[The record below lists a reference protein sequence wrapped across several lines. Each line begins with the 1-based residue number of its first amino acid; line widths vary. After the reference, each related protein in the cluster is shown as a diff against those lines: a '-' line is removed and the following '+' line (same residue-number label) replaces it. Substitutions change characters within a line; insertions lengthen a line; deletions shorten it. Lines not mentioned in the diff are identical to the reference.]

1 MDVKE
6 LKKLLLDRLY
16 LELQLFKD
24 ATLQQEKE
32 EIYKSSYKIETFTN
46 IYEILLEGAGQL
58 KEGTVRRLIFQ
69 RSGILD
75 ALYQEWLTRDD
86 CIFDELKAYVVGEL
100 EAIAQ
105 EGSQK
110 DGKEAADGT
119 GTDQAA

>member
-58 KEGTVRRLIFQ
+58 KERTVRRLILILSAHGNLLFQ
-69 RSGILD
+69 EKRFPGCHYRRLH
-75 ALYQEWLTRDD
+75 
-86 CIFDELKAYVVGEL
+86 
-100 EAIAQ
+100 
-105 EGSQK
+105 
-110 DGKEAADGT
+110 
-119 GTDQAA
+119 

>member
-46 IYEILLEGAGQL
+46 IYDI
-58 KEGTVRRLIFQ
+58 
-69 RSGILD
+69 D
-75 ALYQEWLTRDD
+75 
-86 CIFDELKAYVVGEL
+86 
-100 EAIAQ
+100 
-105 EGSQK
+105 SQ
-110 DGKEAADGT
+110 
-119 GTDQAA
+119 